1 MAEAKIT
8 VTPGLN
14 ATINPPSTV
23 KVGTVTAIR
32 NAQEIGLGNVTN
44 ESKATMFTDPT
55 FTGSITGTLG
65 TAAQPNIRSVGN
77 LTTLTV
83 ATDGSSDGK
92 VTCDALDA
100 DAFKVVGSGGGISY
114 NTNAFTVDTNGDT
127 TLRNLVSSGYIQATG
142 TIKSTSYE
150 AADFPNTSTA
160 RTTAA
165 FKEDGTLVQD
175 DKIIV
180 KRVTGA
186 EAQAMTTT
194 PSSFIEI
201 IPAPGANKVIVVRE
215 LELFIDRGS
224 WSPMSGGQVRGWGDH
239 LTVVIKTPSSASG
252 QQYNT
257 YATFMKGILN
267 HQFGATFNPAHAVD
281 VLLVRDAPAL
291 QTRAYPNVPLLL
303 RPNSALTYNNLAT
316 YGQTV
321 DDDYYIRVQYAIRD
335 LTTDFAVTTT

>member
-65 TAAQPNIRSVGN
+65 TAAQPNIRSVGS

-83 ATDGSSDGK
+83 TAEESSDGK
-92 VTCDALDA
+92 VTCDALTA
-100 DAFKVVGSGGGISY
+100 DAFNVVGGGGGFNY

-127 TLRNLVSSGYIQATG
+127 TLRHLVSSGDISATG
-142 TIKSTSYE
+142 TLKTSACE
-150 AADFPNTSTA
+150 PADFPSSSRV
-160 RTTAA
+160 RTTAG
-165 FKEDGTLVQD
+165 FSENGTLVVD
-175 DKIIV
+175 DKVIV
-180 KRVTGA
+180 KKVTGA
-186 EAQAMTTT
+186 EAQAMTTAEA
-194 PSSFIEI
+194 SYIEL

-215 LELFIDRGS
+215 LELFIDRGT
-224 WSPMSGGQVRGWGDH
+224 WSPLSGGNVRGWGDH

-267 HQFGATFNPAHAVD
+267 HQFGTTFNPAHAVD

-303 RPNSALTYNNLAT
+303 RPNSALAYQSLAT

-321 DDDYYIRVQYAIRD
+321 DDDYYIRIQYAIRD